1 MDSVLQKPA
10 PPPRLAAMGPPPVWA
25 ALLPALLGLAP
36 IRSAAEGKTPPAQ
49 FLMQGTAE
57 CRFGR
62 GSPPRRVRFLAH
74 YFYNQQEILHFDSD
88 LGAFLAVLELGLPE
102 ARSWNSRKDLLEMYQ
117 AEVDLFC
124 RKNHEAVRA
133 IVRQV
138 QPTVTISPS
147 RNDPLSPRTLLLCTA
162 AGFYPPEIEVRWLKN
177 GRRAT
182 EGVFYGEVLQNG
194 DWTYQ
199 TQMMLEDTPQRGDVY
214 ACQVEHASLETP
226 IAVQWEP
233 WTSASARRK
242 IWTGVTVALLGLLFG
257 VLGLYHYLKSKNGD
271 GKGSSF
277 CRGSREL

>member
-1 MDSVLQKPA
+1 MARETPSASLCFYVSSCNPHAEEAPLPLRAFHPSLLRLTPA
-10 PPPRLAAMGPPPVWA
+10 
-25 ALLPALLGLAP
+25 
-36 IRSAAEGKTPPAQ
+36 AQ

-226 IAVQWEP
+226 IAVQW
-233 WTSASARRK
+233 ARQ
-242 IWTGVTVALLGLLFG
+242 
-257 VLGLYHYLKSKNGD
+257 
-271 GKGSSF
+271 KGPPGPSSLIP
-277 CRGSREL
+277 GSRWLHS